1 MRYAKAYNKNE
12 YGKYLESLPLH
23 LLSAEWDNVTSLF
36 RALKRSSKEEPE
48 TKDVEVTNNEGIE
61 QRTESDNEV

>member
-23 LLSAEWDNVTSLF
+23 LLSVEWDNVTSLF
-36 RALKRSSKEEPE
+36 RALKQSSKEEPE

-61 QRTESDNEV
+61 QWTESDNEV